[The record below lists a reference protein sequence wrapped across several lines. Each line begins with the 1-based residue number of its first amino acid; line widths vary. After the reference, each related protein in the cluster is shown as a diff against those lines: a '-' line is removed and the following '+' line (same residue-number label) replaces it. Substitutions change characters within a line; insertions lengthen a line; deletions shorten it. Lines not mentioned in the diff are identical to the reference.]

1 MDINTR
7 KDILRKSVYDAIYDG
22 GFSNRPKGDYGK
34 IPDFKGSDIAAE
46 LLRTTFE
53 WKNARTIFVSPLK
66 PNKISSF
73 DEASTK
79 EGAFKFTE
87 DLSIEEYPK
96 IDMVVEGSVAVD
108 KKGNRIGKGKGFGDR
123 EIQDLLNRKLI
134 DNSTP
139 QVTTIHPL
147 QLVDYV
153 IMDKHDKKLNMIVTT
168 DEVFRV

>member
-1 MDINTR
+1 MIWWL
-7 KDILRKSVYDAIYDG
+7 KV
-22 GFSNRPKGDYGK
+22 
-34 IPDFKGSDIAAE
+34 
-46 LLRTTFE
+46 LL
-53 WKNARTIFVSPLK
+53 
-66 PNKISSF
+66 
-73 DEASTK
+73 
-79 EGAFKFTE
+79 
-87 DLSIEEYPK
+87 
-96 IDMVVEGSVAVD
+96 
-108 KKGNRIGKGKGFGDR
+108 IGKGKGFGDR